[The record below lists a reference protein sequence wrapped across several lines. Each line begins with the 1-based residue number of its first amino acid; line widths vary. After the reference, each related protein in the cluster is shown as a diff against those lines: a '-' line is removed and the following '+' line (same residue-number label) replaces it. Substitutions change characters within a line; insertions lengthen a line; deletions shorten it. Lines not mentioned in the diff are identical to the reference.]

1 MKKYVTKCVEATNKQ
16 LIPMVS
22 NARQI
27 DFNTFAQK
35 VDMTELELLFP
46 HYNWNG
52 DKSQGIR
59 LKDDQY
65 VSYWES
71 RFMGIPCVYIEH
83 SCIEYI
89 FC

>member
-1 MKKYVTKCVEATNKQ
+1 MKKYVTTCVEATNKQ
-16 LIPMVS
+16 LIPMVY
-22 NARQI
+22 NAKRI
-27 DFNTFAQK
+27 DFDTFSEV
-35 VDMTELELLFP
+35 VDMEEVEALFP

-52 DKSQGIR
+52 DKSQGLR
-59 LKDDQY
+59 LKDDRY

-71 RFMGIPCVYIEH
+71 RFMGVPCVYIDH

>member
-1 MKKYVTKCVEATNKQ
+1 MKKYVTRCVDATNKQ

-22 NARQI
+22 NAWQI
-27 DFNTFAQK
+27 DFETFAQK
-35 VDMTELELLFP
+35 VDMAELEVLFP

-52 DKSQGIR
+52 DKSKGLQ
-59 LKDDQY
+59 LKDDRY

>member
-1 MKKYVTKCVEATNKQ
+1 MKQYVKNCVTATNIQ

-27 DFNTFAQK
+27 DFDTFAQA
-35 VDMTELELLFP
+35 VDMDEVRRLFQ
-46 HYNWNG
+46 HYNWTDKQSNG
-52 DKSQGIR
+52 LR
-59 LKDDQY
+59 LKDDRY

-71 RFMGIPCVYIEH
+71 TFMEKPCVYIEH

>member
-1 MKKYVTKCVEATNKQ
+1 MKKYVTRCVEATNKQ

-27 DFNTFAQK
+27 DFDMFARA
-35 VDMTELELLFP
+35 VDMAEVKRLFP
-46 HYNWNG
+46 QYNWNG
-52 DKSQGIR
+52 NKSNGLR
-59 LKDDQY
+59 LKDDRY

-71 RFMGIPCVYIEH
+71 RFMGKPCVYIEH